1 MAARSEPNILL
12 GLIGSGIQSSRAPT
26 LHEREAANLG
36 MRCIYQLID
45 LEQLG
50 LGTASLGEL
59 LTSAERMGFSG
70 LNITHPCKQAVM
82 PLLTEMSPDA
92 GAIGAVNTVLLRDGR
107 RIGHNTDWWGFAESF
122 RRGLAGVPLGRVVQI
137 GAGGAGAAVAYA
149 IARLGVQETVIF
161 DIDRGRSQALAELVN
176 GRLGAG
182 RAVFGRDMTA
192 PMAEEEGEV
201 DATPI
206 GMVGHPGLPFS
217 PELLRDTQ
225 WVAEVIYFPLE
236 TELVRIARAKDCRT
250 LDGGGMAVFQ
260 AAEALR
266 LFTGKVPDAER
277 MLRHFAAIG
286 TPSS

>member
-1 MAARSEPNILL
+1 
-12 GLIGSGIQSSRAPT
+12 
-26 LHEREAANLG
+26 

-45 LEQLG
+45 LERMG

-82 PLLTEMSPDA
+82 PLLTELSPDA

-149 IARLGVQETVIF
+149 IARLGAQETVIF
-161 DIDRGRSQALAELVN
+161 DIDRGRSRALAELVN
-176 GRLGAG
+176 ARFGAG
-182 RAVFGRDMTA
+182 RAA
-192 PMAEEEGEV
+192 PGSDIAATMAEADGV
-201 DATPI
+201 INATPI
-206 GMVGHPGLPFS
+206 GMVGHPGLPFA
-217 PELLRDTQ
+217 PELLRDTH

-236 TELVRIARAKDCRT
+236 TELVHIARAKDCRT

-277 MLRHFAAIG
+277 MLWHFAAIG